1 MSDNR
6 ITKKDLADKLAD
18 EYGLTRA
25 QAQKYVNFLVDT
37 MIDQLVEGTSVDIV
51 KLGKFTIVEQQPHQ
65 KYSPYA
71 GKVIDIPETRKL
83 KFKPSKGLVEQI
95 AAKK

>member
-1 MSDNR
+1 MSDSR

-18 EYGLTRA
+18 EFGLTRA
-25 QAQKYVNFLVDT
+25 QAQKYVNYLVDT
-37 MIDQLVEGTSVDIV
+37 MIDLLVEGNSVDIV
-51 KLGKFTIVEQQPHQ
+51 KLGKFTITQQQAHQ

-71 GKVIDIPETRKL
+71 RQVIDIPETRKL

-95 AAKK
+95 AAKN